1 MKLFFIIAEE
11 FNNKENSPSLKNP
24 EFIGILKWHKWKQ
37 KSHTDY
43 FSGRNEISFIPIRMI
58 CFPLQ
63 PQNLSSKK
71 VTYNNLT

>member
-11 FNNKENSPSLKNP
+11 FNNKENSSSLKKP

-43 FSGRNEISFIPIRMI
+43 FLRG
-58 CFPLQ
+58 
-63 PQNLSSKK
+63 
-71 VTYNNLT
+71 

>member
-11 FNNKENSPSLKNP
+11 FDNKENSSSLKKP

-37 KSHTDY
+37 KSHTNY
-43 FSGRNEISFIPIRMI
+43 FLRECEISHTVIQMI

-63 PQNLSSKK
+63 PQNLSSK
-71 VTYNNLT
+71 N